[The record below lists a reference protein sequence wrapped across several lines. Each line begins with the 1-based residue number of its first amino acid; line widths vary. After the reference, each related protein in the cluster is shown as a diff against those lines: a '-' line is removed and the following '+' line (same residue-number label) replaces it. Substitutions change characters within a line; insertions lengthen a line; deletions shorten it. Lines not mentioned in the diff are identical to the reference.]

1 MTDLAQLGLS
11 IDANGMDAG
20 IKAAETKLKGLLT
33 TATEIAAK
41 IHASLGGVGKG
52 NSQAEKAIAKERL
65 ANAKAA
71 AQDLQ
76 NQENANRKIQLNSAV
91 MTGNAIVSAHN
102 KQAAAEV
109 AIEKKKAQD
118 LAAIDAARAK
128 QAMSM
133 RMQPILSTGSQGL
146 PTKATSAFNEPAAP
160 LYTASGI
167 ASVDKMRESLA
178 RLRVEEAALHAA
190 RQAGTISHLEYARG
204 MDGITKAT
212 NLAVAGNTRA
222 RGVFRQTASAIASA
236 TFEITGAIYGLGAAV
251 GILSAPAA
259 FGFKLLSTLE
269 QTKLGMAAILVSMGE
284 INGEAVKLPIA
295 LEAAAGMTQR
305 LQENALKY
313 GVNVATLAD
322 TTRSIMAP
330 GLGAGLNLQEIE
342 KIALAGSIAV
352 KTIGLDSRQAV
363 QEIRDLVAGGIQAAS
378 STLARS
384 LGINDQMV
392 KDWTKAGTLYQ
403 NLMERLAGFQDTA
416 ILNTETLS
424 GAWDIFV
431 QKVQLAFANSVQFD
445 AFKQK
450 LVDLSNWI
458 GKIDVNSGKFK
469 FNQDIIN
476 SVTAYY
482 EGFKATLD
490 TLAEV
495 GRFVSLLG
503 PVIQTLAV
511 LLVNTIYVLR
521 MFAGEVKTIATQ
533 LVALAHLD
541 FKNFKLIGS
550 DWKKEAEAARIEV
563 DRLSR
568 SILGVKEAQAGGSK
582 LLGKWGAG
590 AGSGWSKV
598 DPALFITGKS
608 AGAEKDKPGRTGTAD
623 PQIAFMAGLRKEA
636 ETLGMSEEALKRYEV
651 SKTKLSAAN
660 RRLADTYVTTI
671 FAFKA
676 EQEAAKLANEE
687 AQKAIEVQDEL
698 IKASH
703 EKVASVEKEI
713 DQIQFE
719 TSLLGMNTGERY
731 KAIAAR
737 EVESNIYTQGNEKL
751 AERLVLLAKEQEY
764 NSRIKSL
771 LGNTQK
777 SKTDDFM
784 ADVAA
789 ADRFRFDGGD
799 QAQADE
805 MIKNVTDASD
815 KAKEKMG
822 EMDVFAKK
830 MAENIQ
836 QSMSDFLFD
845 PFNNGLDGM
854 LKGFG
859 TMLQRMIADAVAADL
874 AKKMFGGLSDDGA
887 TGGSGW
893 VGAGLDWL
901 GGLFKSANGNAF
913 SGGHAQ
919 AFASGGILGANGGML
934 THPTLFPM
942 ANGGLGIGGEAGIEA
957 VMPLKRGS
965 DGKLGVAAGGG
976 GGSRNNIT
984 VVVQGG
990 QSAPDVRRAAGQG
1003 AREALGMLNGTKR
1016 YG

>member
-222 RGVFRQTASAIASA
+222 RGAFRQTASAIASA

-431 QKVQLAFANSVQFD
+431 QKIQLAFANSVQFD

-458 GKIDVNSGKFK
+458 GKVDVNSGKFK
-469 FNQDIIN
+469 FNQDVIN

-482 EGFKATLD
+482 EGFKAALD

-511 LLVNTIYVLR
+511 LLVNTIYVIR
-521 MFAGEVKTIATQ
+521 MFAGEVKTMATQ

-582 LLGKWGAG
+582 LLSKWGVG
-590 AGSGWSKV
+590 AGSPWTKV
-598 DPALFITGKS
+598 DPALFIAGKS
-608 AGAEKDKPGRTGTAD
+608 AGAEDGKGAKGSRAVD
-623 PQIAFMAGLRKEA
+623 PQIAFMANLRKEA
-636 ETLGMSEEALKRYEV
+636 ETLGMGEEALKRYEV
-651 SKTKLSAAN
+651 SKFKLSAAN
-660 RRLADTYVTTI
+660 RRLADTYVTSI
-671 FAFKA
+671 FQFKK

-687 AQKAIEVQDEL
+687 AQKSFDAQDRLIE
-698 IKASH
+698 ASH

-719 TSLLGMNTGERY
+719 TSLLGMNTEERY
-731 KAIAAR
+731 RAIAAR

-751 AERLVLLAKEQEY
+751 AERIALLKKEQDY

-771 LGNTQK
+771 LGNTQAA
-777 SKTDDFM
+777 KTEDFM

-789 ADRFRFDGGD
+789 ADRFLFDGGD
-799 QAQADE
+799 SQKHEE
-805 MIKNVTDASD
+805 MIKNITDSS
-815 KAKEKMG
+815 KEKLKEIDSFAA
-822 EMDVFAKK
+822 EMAK
-830 MAENIQ
+830 NIQ
-836 QSMSDFLFD
+836 NSMADFLFD
-845 PFNNGLDGM
+845 PFDKGLKGM
-854 LKGFG
+854 LQGFG
-859 TMLQRMIADAVAADL
+859 TMLQRMIAEAVAADL
-874 AKKMFGGLSDDGA
+874 AKRMFGGLADNGA

-893 VGAGLDWL
+893 IGAGLDWL
-901 GGLFKSANGNAF
+901 GGLLKSANGNAF
-913 SGGHAQ
+913 NGGHAQ

-934 THPTLFPM
+934 TRPTVFPT
-942 ANGGLGIGGEAGIEA
+942 ANGGIGLGGEAGVEA

-965 DGKLGVAAGGG
+965 DGKLGVAAGGDG
-976 GGSRNNIT
+976 GPRNSIT
-984 VVVQGG
+984 VIVQGG

-1003 AREALGMLNGTKR
+1003 AREALGLLNGAKR